1 MLENSLLL
9 SGLIDIESGWYIYIL
24 LLILI
29 LAEILF
35 SVSLYVVEDF
45 NEGDL
50 ELISDKLS
58 LANIQTL
65 NNFLDKKSRFVNRFH
80 AALITTYILFF
91 VPISYFVGLLC
102 DLIVSKT
109 GLNGLYLN
117 LVYIAISVVLF
128 LVIFYLNFLV
138 FFLFPRR
145 IVRHSTEMTKAAFTL
160 FSLKLSLVM
169 APVSDLA
176 DLFLTGFFN
185 IIGKNKYNLDE
196 KVTED
201 DILSMVQE
209 SNDQGLIEDDEVT
222 MINNIFELN
231 DKEAKDIMTNR
242 NSIVGINADTTL
254 SDAIKIM
261 LDGSNSRYPVYIDNL
276 DHIIGILHL
285 KDALRYQE
293 ANKTRNGVIKRYP
306 KLLREARFVSETRKI
321 DDLFKKMKDDKLQM
335 VIVIDEYG
343 QTSGLVAMEDILEE
357 IVGNI
362 LDEYDKEE
370 TFVSLK
376 GEKSYEIDGL
386 TPLEELADILDI
398 EIDVEDKDIE
408 TINGFII
415 NKIGYIPEPGDESEI
430 EYKGYTFK
438 ILQVDNHI
446 IKTVYVTKNAEET
459 GENEEESKEKD
470 KKEKSAE

>member
-1 MLENSLLL
+1 MLENNLLL
-9 SGLIDIESGWYIYIL
+9 SFVTDIESGWYIYIL
-24 LLILI
+24 LIILV
-29 LAEILF
+29 LAEILL

-45 NEGDL
+45 NENDL

-58 LANIQTL
+58 IANIQTL
-65 NNFLDKKSRFVNRFH
+65 NNFLEKKSRFENRFH
-80 AALITTYILFF
+80 AALIATYILLF
-91 VPISYFVGLLC
+91 VPLSYFVGIINDFIL
-102 DLIVSKT
+102 SKT
-109 GLNGLYLN
+109 GLLGFYFKLAF
-117 LVYIAISVVLF
+117 IALSAVLF
-128 LVIFYLNFLV
+128 LVFLYVNFLF
-138 FFLFPRR
+138 FFLLPRR
-145 IVRHSTEMTKAAFTL
+145 IVRHSTEYTKAAFTL

-176 DLFLTGFFN
+176 DLLLTGFFN
-185 IIGKNKYNLDE
+185 IIGKNKYNQDE
-196 KVTED
+196 EVTED

-261 LDGSNSRYPVYIDNL
+261 LAGSNSRYPVYIDNL

-293 ANKTRNGVIKRYP
+293 ANKTRNGIIRRYP

-362 LDEYDKEE
+362 MDEYDKEE
-370 TFVSLK
+370 TFVSMK
-376 GEKSYEIDGL
+376 GEKSYEMDGL
-386 TPLEELADILDI
+386 TPLEELAELLGI
-398 EIDVEDKDIE
+398 EMDVEDRDIE
-408 TINGFII
+408 TLNGFIL
-415 NKIGYIPEPGDESEI
+415 NKIGYIPEPGDETEF

-438 ILQVDNHI
+438 ILQVENHI
-446 IKTVYVTKNAEET
+446 IKTVYVAKVPEKHTESD
-459 GENEEESKEKD
+459 ENNE
-470 KKEKSAE
+470 